1 MPCVTLHCLVHLLP
15 KDYQEKRY
23 PAIHAVLYSEKGS
36 PQHYSLGQMMFWASF
51 PYAAWQLSYH
61 LLITVR
67 RRDKIAAGR
76 PTSFTWL
83 RRSFAN
89 VWIGKI
95 VLALPEV
102 LQEPAYMLIQY
113 GYALL
118 TMVPCPL
125 WFWSRWASGAFLSA
139 VFAWSVWNGASY
151 YIDVFGTRFQK
162 ELELLKKDV
171 AKWQNNVSANGA
183 TPGSPPFWPTE
194 LDTKAAGMSAAARA
208 MAGVS
213 REPIPEVESLDGS
226 GRKDTLPGLDG
237 GLETDGV
244 VMRSGKGES
253 KKEK

>member
-1 MPCVTLHCLVHLLP
+1 
-15 KDYQEKRY
+15 
-23 PAIHAVLYSEKGS
+23 
-36 PQHYSLGQMMFWASF
+36 MMFWASF
-51 PYAAWQLSYH
+51 PYAVWQLSYH
-61 LLITVR
+61 VLITVR

-89 VWIGKI
+89 VWIGKF
-95 VLALPEV
+95 VLSLPEP

-139 VFAWSVWNGASY
+139 VFAWSVWNGATY

-171 AKWQNNVSANGA
+171 AKWQSSVVANGA
-183 TPGSPPFWPTE
+183 LPGSPPFSPTE
-194 LDTKAAGMSAAARA
+194 LDTKAAGLSAAART
-208 MAGVS
+208 MAGVT
-213 REPIPEVESLDGS
+213 RAPIPELEALNGDGP
-226 GRKDTLPGLDG
+226 KDRLPGIDG
-237 GLETDGV
+237 ELETDGV
-244 VMRSGKGES
+244 EMRNVKGET